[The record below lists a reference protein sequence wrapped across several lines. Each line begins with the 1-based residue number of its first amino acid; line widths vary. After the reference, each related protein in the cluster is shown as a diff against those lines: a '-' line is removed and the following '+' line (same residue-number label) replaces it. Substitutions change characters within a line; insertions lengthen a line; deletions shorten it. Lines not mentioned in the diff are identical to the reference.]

1 MPKTEELVPGSPEE
15 RRKARDKGLYYLQF
29 SDKTE
34 SEMRKKLAEQGF
46 SPASVEDA
54 VNFLLEYRYL
64 NDENYALRYL
74 EKNGKKKSRRQIAF
88 ELKNK
93 GIPAELVESAM
104 EEIPVDEEAQILALL
119 EKKKY
124 SGEAASREERQK
136 ISGFLARKG
145 FSYEAISAA
154 LIHYARKETE

>member
-64 NDENYALRYL
+64 NDENYALRYM

-93 GIPAELVESAM
+93 GIPAELVESVR
-104 EEIPVDEEAQILALL
+104 EEIPVD
-119 EKKKY
+119 
-124 SGEAASREERQK
+124 
-136 ISGFLARKG
+136 
-145 FSYEAISAA
+145 
-154 LIHYARKETE
+154 

>member
-88 ELKNK
+88 EL
-93 GIPAELVESAM
+93 M